1 MLYSENKVVIED
13 SFELA
18 APRTT
23 YINLITAE
31 TPVVEGSAIRLGD
44 TLLTLDGIEFSGTEA
59 LPDLLHDRSRKRAWA
74 SPLTRIVLKTANTHY
89 KMIFTTGDA
98 K

>member
-1 MLYSENKVVIED
+1 MLYSENKVVVED

-18 APRTT
+18 APRTA

-44 TLLTLDGIEFSGTEA
+44 TLLTLDGIEFAGTEA
-59 LPDLLHDRSRKRAWA
+59 LPDLLHDRSRKRVWPA
-74 SPLTRIVLKTANTHY
+74 PLTRIVLKTANTYY